1 MRSLRYSFRTDWLF
15 YLFLASYAY
24 LIINMTVRLWLGDG
38 INIFASYSD
47 AATSAQFIADA
58 NKIYW
63 SKSCFLFGTLL
74 LTGLNIS
81 FRAAFGLGAT
91 FWAGSLILMFG
102 ATPNLIGALV
112 LGILL
117 VVQQIRRG
125 AFFSRGP
132 ARG

>member
-1 MRSLRYSFRTDWLF
+1 MRGLRYSLRTDWLF

-24 LIINMTVRLWLGDG
+24 LIINMTVRLWLGG
-38 INIFASYSD
+38 GVNIFASYSD
-47 AATSAQFIADA
+47 AVTSAQFIADA

-74 LTGLNIS
+74 LIGLNIS

-102 ATPNLIGALV
+102 ISPNVLGALI
-112 LGILL
+112 LGMLI
-117 VVQQIRRG
+117 VIQQMRRG
-125 AFFSRGP
+125 AFFSP
-132 ARG
+132 ARAAD